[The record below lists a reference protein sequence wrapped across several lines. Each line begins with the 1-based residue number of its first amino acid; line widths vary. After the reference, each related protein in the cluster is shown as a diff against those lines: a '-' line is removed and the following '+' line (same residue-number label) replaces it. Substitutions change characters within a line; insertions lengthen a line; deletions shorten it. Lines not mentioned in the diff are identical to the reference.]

1 MQIELVP
8 TLALMRDLYRMPRD
22 MARFHRYIEAMT
34 NADGSLALPL
44 SGFNPMGRDHVAE
57 AVDHL
62 VAIDAEVVVTRAAE
76 EAARR
81 LALGRGAYRV
91 ALVVSDDI
99 GGMWTERTNAEA
111 TARFNRR
118 GASLAGWVVPTFWT
132 SDRPTAAAIEAEMIA
147 EIYRTIALETESDE
161 RALSAVMRIEGRALR
176 FAGASPG
183 LGRAE
188 IERARTTLDPL
199 GERGEWPVIITA
211 MFGDEVAQQYG
222 YEPLGL
228 PTRAGFEVALA
239 DALDDPR
246 APEAYLQAGA

>member
-34 NADGSLALPL
+34 NVDGSLTLPL

-62 VAIDAEVVVTRAAE
+62 VAIDAERIATRVAE

-81 LALGRGAYRV
+81 LALVRGAYRV

-118 GASLAGWVVPTFWT
+118 GASLAGWAVPVFWT
-132 SDRPTAAAIEAEMIA
+132 SDRPTAAAIEAKTLA
-147 EIYRTIALETESDE
+147 EVYRTVALETESDE
-161 RALSAVMRIEGRALR
+161 RTL
-176 FAGASPG
+176 
-183 LGRAE
+183 
-188 IERARTTLDPL
+188 AR
-199 GERGEWPVIITA
+199 
-211 MFGDEVAQQYG
+211 
-222 YEPLGL
+222 
-228 PTRAGFEVALA
+228 
-239 DALDDPR
+239 
-246 APEAYLQAGA
+246 

>member
-1 MQIELVP
+1 MTGAIGDR
-8 TLALMRDLYRMPRD
+8 TDLPV
-22 MARFHRYIEAMT
+22 
-34 NADGSLALPL
+34 
-44 SGFNPMGRDHVAE
+44 HVQ
-57 AVDHL
+57 
-62 VAIDAEVVVTRAAE
+62 
-76 EAARR
+76 
-81 LALGRGAYRV
+81 RV

-161 RALSAVMRIEGRALR
+161 RTLSAVMRIEGRALR

-183 LGRAE
+183 LGRDE
-188 IERARTTLDPL
+188 IEHARVALSPL
-199 GERGEWPVIITA
+199 VERSEWPLIIAA
-211 MFGDEVAQQYG
+211 MFGDQTAQQYG

-239 DALDDPR
+239 DALGDPR